1 MSRLFD
7 LPKVI
12 EESVDLRSLR
22 ISKEL
27 AEIEDRAMTVLEA
40 RDAVSELGIRHWQD
54 KERVHPIIKA
64 ISVEELD
71 RWMPEDEDLGTLN
84 IHQKTLLENI
94 FPIKELAERL
104 DTEKMRIAQEKS
116 VEHTN
121 LIENPEHSRYQ
132 WKEGAN
138 QTEGDRTGFCSSTNG
153 RFAIG
158 LCSFTLWTCWLG

>member
-1 MSRLFD
+1 MVAPVKGTQNLSDKLSRLFD

-27 AEIEDRAMTVLEA
+27 EEIEDRAMTVLEA

-54 KERVHPIIKA
+54 KEKVHPIIKA

-71 RWMPEDEDLGTLN
+71 RWMPEDDDLGTLN

-104 DTEKMRIAQEKS
+104 DTENCLLYTSPSPRDRQKS
-116 VEHTN
+116 RM
-121 LIENPEHSRYQ
+121 P
-132 WKEGAN
+132 
-138 QTEGDRTGFCSSTNG
+138 SS
-153 RFAIG
+153 A
-158 LCSFTLWTCWLG
+158 